1 MAREV
6 DYAVTTYEAVQARVE
21 AMCSSEPGCMY
32 LSLEDYAAS
41 MEFEDD
47 PTRNCAA
54 NILDVLLLHTHISWS
69 LPSSLIQVLGHMQ
82 AGGFQ
87 GQDHGGDC
95 EARLL
100 GSYCDSVIDC
110 AKGACPQCNLRRVM
124 R

>member
-1 MAREV
+1 MGRLLFEDNCVAREI

-54 NILDVLLLHTHISWS
+54 NIIDVLRQHTSWS
-69 LPSSLIQVLGHMQ
+69 LLCHVSFERWSLC
-82 AGGFQ
+82 AG
-87 GQDHGGDC
+87 
-95 EARLL
+95 
-100 GSYCDSVIDC
+100 
-110 AKGACPQCNLRRVM
+110 RRVPKSGSW
-124 R
+124 RGL